1 MKKLAFI
8 WVVIFSLFFLIN
20 TSNVFAATGQDGPCD
35 PTSDV
40 KITPNHGCDDNLVC
54 VQKEGKVITDGTCQK
69 PASTIQ
75 IDKPKQGFAS
85 LGNAI
90 SNFFTIALV
99 VAIIL
104 VLIMLIVGAYEWITS
119 GGDKEAVAKARN
131 RIINALIG
139 LVVLAVA
146 FALAKLAGQIT
157 GFPDIF
163 NLVLP
168 TPNPNA
174 PGV

>member
-8 WVVIFSLFFLIN
+8 GS
-20 TSNVFAATGQDGPCD
+20 A
-35 PTSDV
+35 
-40 KITPNHGCDDNLVC
+40 ITALLTPFQVWAQTPRPSG
-54 VQKEGKVITDGTCQK
+54 
-69 PASTIQ
+69 AIQ
-75 IDKPKQGFAS
+75 IDRPKQGFAS

-104 VLIMLIVGAYEWITS
+104 VLVMLIIGAYEWITS

-146 FALAKLAGQIT
+146 FALARLAGQIT

-168 TPNPNA
+168 TPNPDA
-174 PGV
+174 SGI